1 MKKRIIATILCLC
14 MVMVLLPVTAFAI
27 TSDTSPTISGS
38 TEMIL
43 TSGYS
48 ATSTTAYTVTGNPTP
63 TVTQDKTYDGKIV
76 WNNTTK
82 KLDIAAG
89 LPIGHYPVVLTAA
102 NGISPNATLTYTL
115 TVGTSGALTTMFAT
129 NNNYAGNMF
138 DIEVVGTNPVLIT
151 SFDMNLVLNGLNST
165 CTVSVY
171 YREGGY
177 AGHESTASD
186 WTLIGTQAGIVPA
199 GVDLPTPVAIGDVIL
214 RPGIRY
220 GFYATVT
227 DYQAMMMY
235 TNMIAGTNYE
245 DDNLRIISG
254 IGKGTPDFT
263 GLLFQGRV
271 WNGTVY
277 YTTAMSNDASLSD
290 LIVTGAALNETFS
303 PDTTA
308 YTVTANNKTS
318 ITLGASK
325 NDPNATMTLQAG
337 SGTPAAWDGSDSIQN
352 LDVGVNVFTITVTA
366 KDGTTVKTYTVTV
379 TRNDSPVLTGSA
391 EMVLT
396 EGYAATST
404 AAFTLAGFPAPTVTQ
419 DKTYNGKIVFNNTTR
434 KIDITAGLAAGTYP
448 VVLTASNGITPTFSM
463 TFTVKVISGGSA
475 VQILTGITAPTAIT
489 GLVNG
494 TARTIDALKLPLQVA
509 IITDAGS
516 EVGSVTWNLTSC
528 TYNSSVKTAQTFTA
542 SGVVTL
548 PSNVI
553 NLKNIPLTVT
563 ISVTVNAADAPV
575 VSSAASEVKN
585 SSVPATVSGTS
596 GASVPAMGSNGGS
609 ATLYIMGM
617 VMLASAGVFI
627 MFMMRRHDVNAQ

>member
-1 MKKRIIATILCLC
+1 
-14 MVMVLLPVTAFAI
+14 
-27 TSDTSPTISGS
+27 
-38 TEMIL
+38 MIL

-48 ATSTTAYTVTGNPTP
+48 AMSTTAYTVTGNPTP
-63 TVTQDKTYDGKIV
+63 TVTQDTTYDSKIV

-89 LPIGHYPVVLTAA
+89 LAVGSYPVVLTAA

-129 NNNYAGNMF
+129 NNSFAGNMF
-138 DIEVVGTNPVLIT
+138 DMEVVGTNPILIT
-151 SFDMNLVLNGLNST
+151 SFDMNLTFNGYPS

-177 AGHESTASD
+177 AGHENTASD

-199 GVDLPTPVAIGDVIL
+199 GDNLPTPAAIGGVIL

-227 DYQAMMMY
+227 DYKAVMLY
-235 TNMIAGTNYE
+235 TNIAAGTIYE
-245 DDNLRIISG
+245 DNNLRIISG
-254 IGKGTPDFT
+254 IGKGNPDFN
-263 GLLFQGRV
+263 GQLFQGRV

-277 YTTAMSNDASLSD
+277 YTTAMSDDASLSG
-290 LIVTGAALNETFS
+290 LTVTGAALNETFA

-308 YTVTANNKTS
+308 YTVTVNNKTS

-325 NDPNATMTLQAG
+325 NHPNATMTLQAG
-337 SGTPAAWDGSDSIQN
+337 SSTPIAWDGSASAIALN
-352 LDVGVNVFTITVTA
+352 AGVNVFTITVTA
-366 KDGTTVKTYTVTV
+366 MDGTTKKTYTVTV
-379 TRNDSPVLTGSA
+379 TRNDSPVITGSA

-404 AAFTLAGFPAPTVTQ
+404 DAFTSAGFPAPTVTL
-419 DKTYNGKIVFNNTTR
+419 DKTYNGKIVWNNTT
-434 KIDITAGLAAGTYP
+434 KKLDIAAGLAAGSYP
-448 VVLTASNGITPTFSM
+448 VVLTATNGISNAVST
-463 TFTVKVISGGSA
+463 TFTLKVWSKVAPSRN
-475 VQILTGITAPTAIT
+475 LTGITLPDAIT
-489 GLVNG
+489 GLANG

-509 IITDAGS
+509 LVTDAGS
-516 EVGSVTWNLTSC
+516 ELGSVTWDLTSC
-528 TYNSSVKTAQTFTA
+528 TYNPSVKTAQTFTA

-548 PSNVI
+548 PSNLI
-553 NLKNIPLTVT
+553 NPKNIPLTVT

-575 VSSAASEVKN
+575 VSSAASEVKT
-585 SSVPATVSGTS
+585 SSVPTTVSGTS

-617 VMLASAGVFI
+617 VMLASVGVVITFMRKRDAGV
-627 MFMMRRHDVNAQ
+627 Q